1 MNFLNL
7 GVKGLSETSCLVRIG
22 SVITNNEENN
32 NNNNNN
38 KSFRSITLSLNALT
52 MVKLQYIKT

>member
-1 MNFLNL
+1 MFAMVSMMRIA
-7 GVKGLSETSCLVRIG
+7 GVEISKKSKCAKQTAIS
-22 SVITNNEENN
+22 NN